1 MPGKKNAEGNRIKI
15 VLKKIH
21 NYFFQLCGHNA
32 PARSIYYEG
41 HIANQTRKEIILDLI
56 KEIGVALEA
65 WDSIPMSMR
74 RGNPTKRFKVFCDS
88 LKKLEEIPAN
98 ESYVKFE
105 ADYDDNRGTI
115 IITIDGYV
123 SFLKNEITTLINVM
137 SEVDAF
143 SICCLTNDK
152 IEIALCFN
160 DVFESKLRNN
170 SSK

>member
-1 MPGKKNAEGNRIKI
+1 M
-15 VLKKIH
+15 
-21 NYFFQLCGHNA
+21 
-32 PARSIYYEG
+32 
-41 HIANQTRKEIILDLI
+41 DLI

-65 WDSIPMSMR
+65 WESIPMSMR
-74 RGNPTKRFKVFCDS
+74 RGDPTKRFKVFCDS

-123 SFLKNEITTLINVM
+123 SMLKEEIAILTEVM
-137 SEVDAF
+137 NEVDVF

-152 IEIALCFN
+152 IKIALCFN